1 MNIYKKTAE
10 WNTVPN
16 PYKLKGHNNIKFHW
30 YKKAHVRNA
39 WDNTDMHWSQAFSAY
54 DAVQTGGKT
63 LVSGTAT
70 VNGVHFYIIG
80 DASQYEMAYHG
91 YHDLKTSAYFE
102 QPKIGYVTKSIPTY
116 DVGTENSLISND
128 GYEGMVLSEGIVD
141 IPAKQTILIPSHHDP
156 VELFGTEY
164 VPIIFTNHGATGG
177 TLIKYSDFKKYVK
190 SGEGHKFLDNGYIN
204 YQKNNYVYSK
214 ENDVKYSVKYE
225 SRKLK
230 SAKRR
235 KAYETAIISD
245 LKYDAKMQH
254 KHGLA

>member
-1 MNIYKKTAE
+1 
-10 WNTVPN
+10 
-16 PYKLKGHNNIKFHW
+16 
-30 YKKAHVRNA
+30 
-39 WDNTDMHWSQAFSAY
+39 MHWSQAFSAY
-54 DAVQTGGKT
+54 DAVQTGGKI

-80 DASQYEMAYHG
+80 DASH
-91 YHDLKTSAYFE
+91 LSWLSRFKNNE

-177 TLIKYSDFKKYVK
+177 TLIKYSD
-190 SGEGHKFLDNGYIN
+190 L
-204 YQKNNYVYSK
+204 KNML
-214 ENDVKYSVKYE
+214 
-225 SRKLK
+225 RP
-230 SAKRR
+230 
-235 KAYETAIISD
+235 
-245 LKYDAKMQH
+245 
-254 KHGLA
+254 

>member
-1 MNIYKKTAE
+1 MNIYKKIAE

-156 VELFGTEY
+156 VELFGTE
-164 VPIIFTNHGATGG
+164 
-177 TLIKYSDFKKYVK
+177 
-190 SGEGHKFLDNGYIN
+190 
-204 YQKNNYVYSK
+204 
-214 ENDVKYSVKYE
+214 
-225 SRKLK
+225 
-230 SAKRR
+230 
-235 KAYETAIISD
+235 
-245 LKYDAKMQH
+245 
-254 KHGLA
+254 